1 MNIQTI
7 NPKDNTIIHTYE
19 MMSDHDLVD
28 IIEQSHKVYTQW
40 RDVPFE
46 KRKKC
51 MNRAAELLRKN
62 KETYATLM
70 ANEMGKPLSQGRG
83 EIEKCAWVCEFYAE
97 EAEGFMKP
105 RVIETEMKKSYV
117 LYQPLGVVYSIM
129 PWNFPFWQVFRCL
142 APTLMAGNGLLLSHA
157 PISTGTALAIEKLI
171 EEAGFP
177 KGLFRA
183 LIIDYDQSAK
193 VIAHQRIIAATLTGS
208 ERAGKAIGSEAGL
221 SLKKAVLELGG
232 SDPYLVLED
241 ADLEKAADACIASR
255 LSNCGQVC
263 ISAKRI
269 IVLESVYDQFEKMI
283 IERMKRFQMGDPLD
297 EKTTLGP
304 MARTDLRDSLHKQVQ
319 ASIKEGAKLLI
330 GGTLPEGPGA
340 YYPPTLLSRVKQGM
354 TAFDQELFG
363 PVVTLICAKDEKEAV
378 DMANDSSFGLGGG
391 VFTQDLARGERIASL
406 IEAGAV
412 SVNTYVASDPRLPF
426 GGIKRSGYGRELSI
440 EGIHAFVNIKTICV
454 KE

>member
-40 RDVPFE
+40 RDEPFE

-157 PISTGTALAIEKLI
+157 PISTGTAL
-171 EEAGFP
+171 
-177 KGLFRA
+177 
-183 LIIDYDQSAK
+183 
-193 VIAHQRIIAATLTGS
+193 
-208 ERAGKAIGSEAGL
+208 
-221 SLKKAVLELGG
+221 
-232 SDPYLVLED
+232 
-241 ADLEKAADACIASR
+241 
-255 LSNCGQVC
+255 
-263 ISAKRI
+263 
-269 IVLESVYDQFEKMI
+269 
-283 IERMKRFQMGDPLD
+283 
-297 EKTTLGP
+297 
-304 MARTDLRDSLHKQVQ
+304 
-319 ASIKEGAKLLI
+319 
-330 GGTLPEGPGA
+330 
-340 YYPPTLLSRVKQGM
+340 
-354 TAFDQELFG
+354 
-363 PVVTLICAKDEKEAV
+363 
-378 DMANDSSFGLGGG
+378 
-391 VFTQDLARGERIASL
+391 
-406 IEAGAV
+406 
-412 SVNTYVASDPRLPF
+412 
-426 GGIKRSGYGRELSI
+426 
-440 EGIHAFVNIKTICV
+440 
-454 KE
+454 